1 MMVMLQRFWV
11 QITSDRKRFGLL
23 CAVLAAGLLLWAR
36 LIIVSKVPRTA
47 VADDNASLVN
57 GASSPDETEGD
68 DNSDNRERMVVKLL
82 VPAATNRDPF
92 LINRDFFPRPTSQA
106 LSSEEPGK
114 SRAEPVENP
123 QQEMA
128 RQQAQLLTH
137 VERLTLDAAMTGTAM
152 AVISGKLYRLNDMIS
167 SKDNPNLRFQL
178 IEVHARSIVLRHNE
192 FNFELSMDGPGQL
205 AGRETK

>member
-11 QITSDRKRFGLL
+11 QITSDRKRFGML

-47 VADDNASLVN
+47 VAEENAALVN
-57 GASSPDETEGD
+57 DASSSPDETEGD
-68 DNSDNRERMVVKLL
+68 DNSDNRTRLVVKLL
-82 VPAATNRDPF
+82 VPAETNRDPF

-106 LSSEEPGK
+106 IPSEEPGK
-114 SRAEPVENP
+114 SHAEPVENP

-137 VERLTLDAAMTGTAM
+137 VERFRLDAAMTGTSM

-178 IEVHARSIVLRHNE
+178 IEVRARSIVLRHNE
-192 FNFELSMDGPGQL
+192 FTFELSMDGPGQL
-205 AGRETK
+205 AP